1 MFGLGIGE
9 ESLARRLG
17 GVGNHRVW
25 WVELG
30 DDRDSRVLQWTSW
43 SRDLGFVF
51 FFFDNLGFVYVLQ

>member
-43 SRDLGFVF
+43 CCDLGFVF
-51 FFFDNLGFVYVLQ
+51 FF